1 MFGLGK
7 VFSGFF
13 ESIGMGWMGN
23 VLSLA
28 TNFMTGNWLGVA
40 EDVFRLVS
48 EFSNDSSWQS
58 RVDREPPLGRFGRTS
73 SFGND
78 GCFGDNRLSAY
89 RMDELSTRV
98 RDYDPDGERSSTR
111 AIDTA
116 RETTHNS
123 DNAAYN
129 VRLAYARSYI

>member
-7 VFSGFF
+7 IFSGFF
-13 ESIGMGWMGN
+13 DSIGLGWMGS

-28 TNFMTGNWLGVA
+28 TNVMMGNWAGVA

-73 SFGND
+73 
-78 GCFGDNRLSAY
+78 CFGDNRLSESRTAEWS
-89 RMDELSTRV
+89 DRV
-98 RDYDPDGERSSTR
+98 RESDPDGDRPSTR
-111 AIDTA
+111 AIYTA
-116 RETTHNS
+116 HETTHN
-123 DNAAYN
+123 NAVATYN
-129 VRLAYARSYI
+129 LQSTFMSRAI

>member
-7 VFSGFF
+7 IFSGFF
-13 ESIGMGWMGN
+13 DSIGLGWMGN

-28 TNFMTGNWLGVA
+28 TNVMMGNWAGVA

-73 SFGND
+73 
-78 GCFGDNRLSAY
+78 CFGDNRLSES
-89 RMDELSTRV
+89 RTDELNSRV
-98 RDYDPDGERSSTR
+98 RDSDPDGERASTR
-111 AIDTA
+111 AIVTVHEA
-116 RETTHNS
+116 EHN
-123 DNAAYN
+123 NRVATYN
-129 VRLAYARSYI
+129 LAYAFSTSRI